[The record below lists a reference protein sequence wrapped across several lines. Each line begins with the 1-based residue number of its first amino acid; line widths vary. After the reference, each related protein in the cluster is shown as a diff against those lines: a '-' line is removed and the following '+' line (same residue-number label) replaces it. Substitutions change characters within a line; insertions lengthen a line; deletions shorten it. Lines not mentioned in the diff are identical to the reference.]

1 MTEAIPTPAPR
12 QAPLDQ
18 SETIGKLAAALAKAQ
33 GQMSTAK
40 KDSAN
45 PFFKSSYA
53 DLAACWEACRTPL
66 SSNGLAIIQT
76 TRHTQTGDVQVIST
90 LAHAESGEWIKGVL
104 TIKPVKADPQG
115 IGSALTYARRYAL
128 CAMVGIAPD
137 DDDDGEAA
145 MGRPQTTPAP
155 PRQQQPPRQAQGG
168 DMASE
173 AQCRAIHSICTKK
186 QLDAHGTAS
195 QILGREVSTLKSI
208 SKQEAGKIIDLLNQK

>member
-1 MTEAIPTPAPR
+1 MTEAIPTPSPR

-18 SETIGKLAAALAKAQ
+18 SPTIGQLAAALAKAQ

>member
-1 MTEAIPTPAPR
+1 
-12 QAPLDQ
+12 
-18 SETIGKLAAALAKAQ
+18 
-33 GQMSTAK
+33 
-40 KDSAN
+40 
-45 PFFKSSYA
+45 
-53 DLAACWEACRTPL
+53 
-66 SSNGLAIIQT
+66 
-76 TRHTQTGDVQVIST
+76 VQVIST